1 MAYATTATTLTH
13 RAPRLRR
20 RARSLTRA
28 VATVG
33 DFVLFSAMALR
44 SVVAELLVRRRFTKE
59 VARQIS
65 DVVSGAGAVVVG
77 GGMIFVVGAMSLA
90 TGGTVGIQAYE
101 GLQTIGAESLTGIVT
116 SLGNVREITPM
127 IAGIALAAQVG
138 SSFTAELGA
147 KRISDEID
155 ALSVMSIPPIAYLV
169 STRILAAL
177 IAITPLYVVSLFA
190 SFAASKL
197 VTVQL
202 LGLSPG
208 VYDYYFDLFL
218 PPIDLLYSL
227 IKAIV
232 FAVLVV
238 LIHCWYGYNATGG
251 PAGVGMAV
259 GRAIR
264 TSMMTIVVVNLFLSY
279 VFWGTTTTASLT
291 G

>member
-1 MAYATTATTLTH
+1 MVAATTTALGQ
-13 RAPRLRR
+13 RVPRLRR
-20 RARSLTRA
+20 RSASVIGG
-28 VATVG
+28 VAQVG
-33 DFVLFSAMALR
+33 DFVLFSALALR
-44 SVVAELLVRRRFTKE
+44 SVVTEIVLRRRFTKE

-65 DVVSGAGAVVVG
+65 DVVTGAGAVVVG
-77 GGMIFVVGAMSLA
+77 GGMVFVVGAMSLA

-116 SLGNVREITPM
+116 SLGNVREITPI

-147 KRISDEID
+147 KRISDEVD
-155 ALSVMSIPPIAYLV
+155 ALAVMSVPPVAYLV

-177 IAITPLYVVSLFA
+177 IAITPLYLVSLFA
-190 SFAASKL
+190 SFAASEL
-197 VTVQL
+197 VTVEV

-208 VYDYYFDLFL
+208 VYDYYFGLFL

-238 LIHCWYGYNATGG
+238 LIHCWYGFNATGG
-251 PAGVGMAV
+251 PAGVGVAV

-264 TSMMTIVVVNLFLSY
+264 TSMMTIVVVNLLLSY
-279 VFWGTTTTASLT
+279 LFWGTTTTASLT